1 MHFNLVGFF
10 SWVYFLFLE
19 IHLLHEYEHC
29 KFYGFEIMCFP
40 GIGLDFSIAFY
51 LMFSLQQLKYYI
63 TNFSYELIMLFSFL
77 GILFPGFF
85 FPGNTSSSWRWT
97 WPNFMVC
104 DYAFFRDWVG
114 FIKRFLDY
122 VFSFIIINL
131 WVTNAFFFWIFHILE
146 FHLQE
151 HQH

>member
-10 SWVYFLFLE
+10 FL
-19 IHLLHEYEHC
+19 
-29 KFYGFEIMCFP
+29 G
-40 GIGLDFSIAFY
+40 
-51 LMFSLQQLKYYI
+51 
-63 TNFSYELIMLFSFL
+63 LFSFSGNPSSSWIWTL
-77 GILFPGFF
+77 QILWVWDYVFSRDWVGFFNCFLLNVFSPTIEILHYQLLIWVNNAFFIFGYSFSWVF